1 MISAAANKRAFDAIA
16 ESGLKNGWLFS
27 TKTAARNANILD
39 AQPIEKIGRL
49 GDVLNS
55 KLTKLYAS
63 PEYVQAF
70 KGVGS
75 TLDNLLTIPVYRE
88 IMQGK
93 IAVQIGKT
101 LYSPQTQVRN
111 VSSASLFALANGH
124 IGGKASVANAMKMV
138 FDDIFGAGKQGV
150 DEVKFNEFVEKM
162 TRLRSHPRYLVLSS
176 FLQIH

>member
-1 MISAAANKRAFDAIA
+1 MFRTKDAAI
-16 ESGLKNGWLFS
+16 FS
-27 TKTAARNANILD
+27 PKKYVD
-39 AQPIEKIGRL
+39 AQQITSVPRL
-49 GDVLNS
+49 GNVLKSDVLN
-55 KLTKLYAS
+55 LYAS

-111 VSSASLFALANGH
+111 VSSASFFALMNGH
-124 IGGKASVANAMKMV
+124 IGGKASVKC
-138 FDDIFGAGKQGV
+138 
-150 DEVKFNEFVEKM
+150 NENCI
-162 TRLRSHPRYLVLSS
+162 R
-176 FLQIH
+176 